1 MAGIQPACCPQPL
14 VWPVQ
19 QGLFANQAG
28 TGQGMEE
35 QMAAIMNSPV
45 MQSMLDNPELLRT
58 MLQANPGIQ
67 QVT

>member
-1 MAGIQPACCPQPL
+1 MSADPPPFVDLAR
-14 VWPVQ
+14 

-28 TGQGMEE
+28 NGQGMEE
-35 QMAAIMNSPV
+35 QMAAMMNSPV

-67 QVT
+67 QVS